1 MSNFF
6 GSRSES
12 SIAGSGLRV
21 EIRPLMRQVY
31 LWMATGLL
39 VTAAV
44 SVGVA
49 STPAIQEVV
58 YNPAVLIGAIIA
70 ELALVIAL
78 SWGLRRMSPGLAIT
92 MFFVYAALN
101 GLTLSLIFF
110 AYQIGSISAAFF
122 TTAALFGAM
131 TVVGFTTNI
140 DLSQYRSYFI
150 MGLIGLVIA
159 MVVNVF
165 LRSSGFDFLI
175 SLVGV
180 VLFTALTA
188 YDTQKIKN
196 MAADPTIEA
205 DGSLSMKLSIMG
217 ALSLYLDFINLFLFL
232 LRLFGGRRN

>member
-6 GSRSES
+6 GSQSES

-44 SVGVA
+44 AVSV
-49 STPAIQEVV
+49 TTMPALHELVM
-58 YNPAVLIGAIIA
+58 NPTALIIAIIA
-70 ELALVIAL
+70 ELGLVLAL
-78 SWGLRRMSPGLAIT
+78 SFGLRRMSPGLAIA

-101 GLTLSLIFF
+101 GFTLSLIFWV
-110 AYQIGSISAAFF
+110 YDLGSISVAFF

-131 TVVGFTTNI
+131 TVVGFTTQI
-140 DLSQYRSYFI
+140 DLSKYSSYFI
-150 MGLIGLVIA
+150 MGLIGLIIA
-159 MVVNVF
+159 SVVNVF
-165 LRSSGFDFLI
+165 LRSSGFEFII

-188 YDTQKIKN
+188 YDTQWIKR

-205 DGSLSMKLSIMG
+205 DGSLSMKMSIMG
-217 ALSLYLDFINLFLFL
+217 ALKLYLDFINLFLFL